1 MRLIKHHIIGLLAVL
16 LFTACVSQH
25 HTTLRNLPKPGKQCK
40 ILSKEKFSDKV
51 KISKKQKRS
60 QNDPLPQLDQTKLQA
75 KLMTNEEYLEQIE
88 KVKKSLPQFDIEN
101 DCPPAFQKP
110 KKKKKFS
117 LKSLFKK
124 SDNGLVD
131 K

>member
-1 MRLIKHHIIGLLAVL
+1 MS
-16 LFTACVSQH
+16 ACVTPQK
-25 HTTLRNLPKPGKQCK
+25 TALRNLPKPGKQCK
-40 ILSKEKFSDKV
+40 ILAKEKFTGKV
-51 KISKKQKRS
+51 KISRKQKRD
-60 QNDPLPQLDQTKLQA
+60 NDAQPQIDQTKLQA

-101 DCPPAFQKP
+101 DCPPAFKKP

-117 LKSLFKK
+117 LRSLFNK